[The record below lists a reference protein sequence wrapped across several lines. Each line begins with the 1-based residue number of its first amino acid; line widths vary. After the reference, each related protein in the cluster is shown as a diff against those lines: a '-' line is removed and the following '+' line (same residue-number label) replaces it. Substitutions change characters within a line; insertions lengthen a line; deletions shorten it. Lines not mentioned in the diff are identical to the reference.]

1 MTALR
6 ALTLAEGR
14 LYLRD
19 AGTAFFALAFPTVL
33 LVLMA
38 FALPGM
44 RDPIEDLPG
53 FAGLRPIDL
62 YAPVAVAMAIATTS
76 LTTFP
81 AVFGT
86 YREKGVLRRLS
97 TTPLPASRLLVAQV
111 SINIAALVVAVAA
124 ALTAASFAFEVAAP
138 SQPGVVL
145 VAFLL
150 GAAHMT
156 ALGCVLAAVVP
167 TASSANGLGMLL
179 YFPMLFLAGVW
190 TPGPLMPAGLS
201 EVAAY
206 LPLGAAAQAMS
217 EGWFGDG
224 LPITPMLAM
233 VGWTVLL
240 IPVAARLFRW
250 R

>member
-19 AGTAFFALAFPTVL
+19 AGTVFFALAFPTVL

-44 RDPIEDLPG
+44 REPIGDIPG

-111 SINIAALVVAVAA
+111 SINIAALVVAVAV
-124 ALTAASFAFEVAAP
+124 ALVAASVAFDVAAP

-145 VAFLL
+145 VGFLL
-150 GAAHMT
+150 GAVHMT

-167 TASSANGLGMLL
+167 TASSANGVGMLL

-190 TPGPLMPAGLS
+190 TPGPLMPAGLA

-224 LPITPMLAM
+224 LPVTQMLAM
-233 VGWTVLL
+233 IGWTAVL
-240 IPVAARLFRW
+240 IPVAARMFRW